1 MADTPA
7 QSGPTTGCPEGQDT
21 CPAPGLDPIHN
32 YMDYSYDTCY
42 TMFTAGQTSR
52 MQTMFS
58 AYRA

>member
-1 MADTPA
+1 VATN
-7 QSGPTTGCPEGQDT
+7 GCPEGQDS
-21 CPAPGLDPIHN
+21 CPDLPGLDPIHN

-58 AYRA
+58 AYRR